1 MWSWKSSLHFYLIP
15 LNDTLELGRLR
26 GMPFSRLEC
35 PPCPLESVPVPSLR
49 VHTFSGGIISGAA
62 LVNADSST
70 IFSHRLIL
78 DYVWQASGDRSMSA
92 FPLCHRFLIESMPT
106 SPPPSTLC
114 LRSSKNLQIPEQ
126 ATPPQLGKRKC
137 SLRVRPDSASASDC
151 CLRLSK
157 CLLTL
162 SPWWQ

>member
-1 MWSWKSSLHFYLIP
+1 MCVFHMNCRISMWSWKSSLHFYLIP

-106 SPPPSTLC
+106 SPPP
-114 LRSSKNLQIPEQ
+114 
-126 ATPPQLGKRKC
+126 PPCASGAPKTSRFL
-137 SLRVRPDSASASDC
+137 SRP
-151 CLRLSK
+151 RLHS
-157 CLLTL
+157 
-162 SPWWQ
+162 